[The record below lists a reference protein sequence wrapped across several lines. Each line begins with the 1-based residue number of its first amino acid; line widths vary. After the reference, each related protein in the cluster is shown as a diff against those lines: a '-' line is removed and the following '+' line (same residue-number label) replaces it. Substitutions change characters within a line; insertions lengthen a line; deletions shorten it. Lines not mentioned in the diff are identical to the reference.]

1 MRFSKLSLAIAT
13 TLVTANVLAQSTEL
27 DSINVIATRDPS
39 RFAYTP
45 EKQSKD
51 SLLSKQATSVAAALE
66 DIPNVDVRGGSRSI
80 AQKPNIRGLS
90 DNRVVQVIDGVRQNF
105 DLAHR
110 GSYFLPMS
118 LIQEIEVIKG
128 PSSSLWGSGALG
140 GVVAMRTPN
149 ALDLLKNNDKFGVK
163 IRQGYQTANN
173 LSERDV
179 SVFSANDKFDVLISG
194 FYNNADNLRTG
205 KGNKLNNTAYKQ
217 FGGLAKFGWQI
228 NDANRVELSHR
239 ETRFKQTAPSNNE
252 VENELTNE
260 QITDQINKFHRP
272 NNAFP
277 RPKAKSP
284 SEISEFYSGVKTR
297 LGSVSYLSDQQIP
310 DQSTVFNYYLTPDNP
325 YLNTHIALYNNK
337 TIEKEQRKVS
347 GVKDQTKLT
356 TRGINLRNSS
366 ELSHISFVYGVDYMR
381 DKIRTERGTNSS
393 DAQFRADPYNAN
405 SNTTGVYLIAHIPLF
420 GEKLLVSPSVRYD
433 HYDTSSKTV
442 KYKDN
447 HLSPATKLT
456 WIVTNWLDFTA
467 KYNEAFR
474 APSMQ
479 ERFVS
484 GAHFGADIAGL
495 KQVNRFVANPNLRPE
510 TAKNKEITANLHFD
524 SLFKQG
530 DKFKIE
536 ATYFRNDVKD
546 FINLKIFND
555 AKTNTNANASASAGA
570 GAGANPNGA
579 LLPTKSQYQNI
590 TNARLSGIEL
600 QAQYQ
605 TERLTLFTNYGST
618 KGKDKDSGEALS
630 NIAANKI
637 GVGVNYALV
646 KDKFTVG
653 ATVTHYAAQ
662 RRVPKDHGVTY
673 PSYILT
679 DLRATYAP
687 LKGEW
692 KNLRLDFALEN
703 LFDRKYQ
710 PAFSLME
717 GTGRNAKI
725 SAVYSF

>member
-1 MRFSKLSLAIAT
+1 MRFSKLSLAITT
-13 TLVTANVLAQSTEL
+13 TLVTANALAQSVEL

-66 DIPNVDVRGGSRSI
+66 DIPNVDIRGGSRSI

-128 PSSSLWGSGALG
+128 PSSSLWGNGALG

-179 SVFSANDKFDVLISG
+179 SVFAANDKFDVLISG

-239 ETRFKQTAPSNNE
+239 ETRFKQTAPGNNE

-260 QITDQINKFHRP
+260 QITDQIREFHKS
-272 NNAFP
+272 NNGSP
-277 RPKAKSP
+277 PKAKP
-284 SEISEFYSGVKTR
+284 SQEEFYSGVKTR
-297 LGSVSYLSDQQIP
+297 FGSVSYLSDQQIP

-484 GAHFGADIAGL
+484 GAHFGATILGPNGI
-495 KQVNRFVANPNLRPE
+495 NRFVANPNLRPE

-555 AKTNTNANASASAGA
+555 AKTNPNT
-570 GAGANPNGA
+570 NGA

-630 NIAANKI
+630 NIAASKI

-662 RRVPKDHGVTY
+662 RRVPKDHSVTY

>member
-13 TLVTANVLAQSTEL
+13 TLVTANALAQSVEL

-66 DIPNVDVRGGSRSI
+66 DIPNVDIRGGSRSI

-179 SVFSANDKFDVLISG
+179 SVFAANDKFDVLISG

-260 QITDQINKFHRP
+260 QITDQIREFHKP
-272 NNAFP
+272 NNGSP
-277 RPKAKSP
+277 PKAKP
-284 SEISEFYSGVKTR
+284 SQEEFYSGVKTR
-297 LGSVSYLSDQQIP
+297 FGSVSYLTDQQIP

-381 DKIRTERGTNSS
+381 DKIRTERGTNNT
-393 DAQFRADPYNAN
+393 DAKFRAEPYNAN

-420 GEKLLVSPSVRYD
+420 GEKLLISPSVRYD

-484 GAHFGADIAGL
+484 GSHFGVDTTGL
-495 KQVNRFVANPNLRPE
+495 NQINKFVANPNLRPE

-555 AKTNTNANASASAGA
+555 ANTSKNANTR
-570 GAGANPNGA
+570 
-579 LLPTKSQYQNI
+579 LLPTNSQYQNI

-630 NIAANKI
+630 NIAASKI

-662 RRVPKDHGVTY
+662 RRVPKDHSVTY
-673 PSYILT
+673 PSYLLT

>member
-13 TLVTANVLAQSTEL
+13 TLVTANALAQSVEL

-66 DIPNVDVRGGSRSI
+66 DIPNVDIRGGSRSI
-80 AQKPNIRGLS
+80 AQKPNIRGFS

-179 SVFSANDKFDVLISG
+179 SVFAANDKFDVLISG

-252 VENELTNE
+252 VENEFTNE
-260 QITDQINKFHRP
+260 QIIDQIKEFHGSNDGLLP
-272 NNAFP
+272 G
-277 RPKAKSP
+277 KQP
-284 SEISEFYSGVKTR
+284 SESARSKFYSGVKTR
-297 LGSVSYLSDQQIP
+297 FGSVSYLTDQQIP

-381 DKIRTERGTNSS
+381 DKIRTERGKNDK
-393 DAQFRADPYNAN
+393 DAKFRAEPYNAN

-420 GEKLLVSPSVRYD
+420 GEKLLLSPSVRYD

-484 GAHFGADIAGL
+484 GAHFGVGAGIL
-495 KQVNRFVANPNLRPE
+495 GRDEINKFVANPNLRPE

-555 AKTNTNANASASAGA
+555 ANANKNASASAGA
-570 GAGANPNGA
+570 GASTNRAF
-579 LLPTKSQYQNI
+579 LPTKSQYQNI

-630 NIAANKI
+630 NIAASKI

-653 ATVTHYAAQ
+653 ATITHYAAQ
-662 RRVPKDHGVTY
+662 RRVPKDHAVTY

>member
-1 MRFSKLSLAIAT
+1 MRFSKLSLAITT
-13 TLVTANVLAQSTEL
+13 TLVTANALAQSVEL

-173 LSERDV
+173 LSERDA
-179 SVFSANDKFDVLISG
+179 SVFAANDKFDVLISA

-260 QITDQINKFHRP
+260 QITDQINKFHGP

-381 DKIRTERGTNSS
+381 DKISTERGTNSS

-420 GEKLLVSPSVRYD
+420 GEKLLLSPSVRYD

-456 WIVTNWLDFTA
+456 WKVTNWLDFSA

-484 GAHFGADIAGL
+484 GSHFGANLAG
-495 KQVNRFVANPNLRPE
+495 KYAVNKFVANPNLRPE

-555 AKTNTNANASASAGA
+555 ANTSTSA
-570 GAGANPNGA
+570 NGA
-579 LLPTKSQYQNI
+579 FLPTKSQYQNI

-618 KGKDKDSGEALS
+618 KGRDKDSGEALS
-630 NIAANKI
+630 NIAASKI
-637 GVGVNYALV
+637 GVGADYALV

-653 ATVTHYAAQ
+653 ATITHYAAQ
-662 RRVPKDHGVTY
+662 HRVPKDHAVTY

-710 PAFSLME
+710 PAFSLIE

>member
-1 MRFSKLSLAIAT
+1 MRFSKLSLAITT
-13 TLVTANVLAQSTEL
+13 TLVTANALAQSVEL

-66 DIPNVDVRGGSRSI
+66 DIPNVDIRGGSRSI

-179 SVFSANDKFDVLISG
+179 SVFTANDKFDVLISA

-239 ETRFKQTAPSNNE
+239 ETRFKQTAPGNNE
-252 VENELTNE
+252 AKNELTNE
-260 QITDQINKFHRP
+260 QLTKQIEEFHGS
-272 NNAFP
+272 NNSFP
-277 RPKAKSP
+277 PRKKP
-284 SEISEFYSGVKTR
+284 STSETLKFYSGVKTR
-297 LGSVSYLSDQQIP
+297 FGSVSYLSDQQIP

-381 DKIRTERGTNSS
+381 DKISTERGTNSS
-393 DAQFRADPYNAN
+393 DAKFRAEPYNAN
-405 SNTTGVYLIAHIPLF
+405 SNTTGVYLIAHMPLF
-420 GEKLLVSPSVRYD
+420 GEKLLLSPSVRYD

-442 KYKDN
+442 KYKDK

-456 WIVTNWLDFTA
+456 WKVTNWLDFSA

-484 GAHFGADIAGL
+484 GAHFGGSIRGL
-495 KQVNRFVANPNLRPE
+495 DTIDRFVANPNLRPE

-530 DKFKIE
+530 DKFKVE

-546 FINLKIFND
+546 LINLKEFN
-555 AKTNTNANASASAGA
+555 
-570 GAGANPNGA
+570 NPNGNRMSQS
-579 LLPTKSQYQNI
+579 LPTNSQYKNITYSQYQNI
-590 TNARLSGIEL
+590 ANARLSGIEL

-618 KGKDKDSGEALS
+618 KGRDKDSGEALS
-630 NIAANKI
+630 NIAASKI
-637 GVGVNYALV
+637 GVGADYALV

-653 ATVTHYAAQ
+653 ATITHYAAQ
-662 RRVPKDHGVTY
+662 HRVPKDHAVTY

>member
-1 MRFSKLSLAIAT
+1 MRFSKLSLAITT
-13 TLVTANVLAQSTEL
+13 TLVTANALAQSVEL

-90 DNRVVQVIDGVRQNF
+90 DNRVVQVVDGVRQNF

-179 SVFSANDKFDVLISG
+179 SVFAANDKFDVLISG

-260 QITDQINKFHRP
+260 KIIEQIEEFHRP
-272 NNAFP
+272 NNGFPSKP
-277 RPKAKSP
+277 RP
-284 SEISEFYSGVKTR
+284 SESETSKFYSGVKTR
-297 LGSVSYLSDQQIP
+297 FGSVSYLTDQQIP

-381 DKIRTERGTNSS
+381 DKIRTERGTNGS
-393 DAQFRADPYNAN
+393 DAKFRAEPYNAN

-420 GEKLLVSPSVRYD
+420 GEKLLLSPSVRYD

-484 GAHFGADIAGL
+484 GAHFGAETRGL
-495 KQVNRFVANPNLRPE
+495 NQVNRFVANPNLRPE

-555 AKTNTNANASASAGA
+555 ANTNKSASTRT
-570 GAGANPNGA
+570 GA

-630 NIAANKI
+630 NIAASKI

-662 RRVPKDHGVTY
+662 RRVPKDHAVTY

>member
-1 MRFSKLSLAIAT
+1 MRFSKLSLAITT
-13 TLVTANVLAQSTEL
+13 TLVTANALAQSVEL

-66 DIPNVDVRGGSRSI
+66 DIPNVDIRGGSRSI

-173 LSERDV
+173 LSEKDV
-179 SVFSANDKFDVLISG
+179 SVFAANDKFDVLISG

-205 KGNKLNNTAYKQ
+205 RGNKLNNTAYKQ

-260 QITDQINKFHRP
+260 QIKDQITEYHKP
-272 NNAFP
+272 SDGSP
-277 RPKAKSP
+277 PKTKP
-284 SEISEFYSGVKTR
+284 SLGEFYSGVKTR
-297 LGSVSYLSDQQIP
+297 LGSVSYLTDQQIP

-381 DKIRTERGTNSS
+381 DKIRTERGTNGS
-393 DAQFRADPYNAN
+393 DAKFRADPYNAN

-420 GEKLLVSPSVRYD
+420 GEKLLLSPSVRYD

-484 GAHFGADIAGL
+484 GAHFGASIIGGREEIN
-495 KQVNRFVANPNLRPE
+495 KFIANPNLRPE

-555 AKTNTNANASASAGA
+555 ANTNKSASASTRT
-570 GAGANPNGA
+570 NGA

-630 NIAANKI
+630 NIAASKI

-692 KNLRLDFALEN
+692 KNLRLDFALETCLIEN
-703 LFDRKYQ
+703 INPRL
-710 PAFSLME
+710 
-717 GTGRNAKI
+717 
-725 SAVYSF
+725 V

>member
-1 MRFSKLSLAIAT
+1 MRFSKLSLAITT
-13 TLVTANVLAQSTEL
+13 TLVTANALAQSVEL

-66 DIPNVDVRGGSRSI
+66 DIPNVDIRGGSRSI

-173 LSERDV
+173 LSERDA
-179 SVFSANDKFDVLISG
+179 SVFAANDKFDVLISA

-205 KGNKLNNTAYKQ
+205 RGNKLNNTAYKQ

-239 ETRFKQTAPSNNE
+239 ETRFKQTAPGNNE
-252 VENELTNE
+252 AKNELTNE
-260 QITDQINKFHRP
+260 QLTKQIEEFHGS
-272 NNAFP
+272 NNSFP
-277 RPKAKSP
+277 PRKKP
-284 SEISEFYSGVKTR
+284 STSETLKFYSGVKTR
-297 LGSVSYLSDQQIP
+297 FGSVSYLSDQQIP

-381 DKIRTERGTNSS
+381 DKISTERGTNSS
-393 DAQFRADPYNAN
+393 DAKFRAEPYNAN
-405 SNTTGVYLIAHIPLF
+405 SNTTGVYLIAHMPLF
-420 GEKLLVSPSVRYD
+420 GEKLLLSPSVRYD

-442 KYKDN
+442 KYKDK

-456 WIVTNWLDFTA
+456 WKVTNWLDFSA

-484 GAHFGADIAGL
+484 GAHFGGSIRGL
-495 KQVNRFVANPNLRPE
+495 DTIDRFVANPNLRPE

-530 DKFKIE
+530 DKFKVE

-546 FINLKIFND
+546 LINLKEFN
-555 AKTNTNANASASAGA
+555 
-570 GAGANPNGA
+570 NPNGNRMSQS
-579 LLPTKSQYQNI
+579 LPTNSQYQNI
-590 TNARLSGIEL
+590 ANARLSGIEL

-618 KGKDKDSGEALS
+618 KGRDKDSGEALS
-630 NIAANKI
+630 NIAASKI
-637 GVGVNYALV
+637 GVGADYALV

-653 ATVTHYAAQ
+653 ATITHYAAQ
-662 RRVPKDHGVTY
+662 HRVPKDHAVTY

>member
-1 MRFSKLSLAIAT
+1 MRFSKLSLAITT
-13 TLVTANVLAQSTEL
+13 TLVTANALAQSVEL

-66 DIPNVDVRGGSRSI
+66 DIPNVDIRGGSRSI

-179 SVFSANDKFDVLISG
+179 SVFAANDKFDVLISG

-228 NDANRVELSHR
+228 NDANRMELSHR

-260 QITDQINKFHRP
+260 QITDQIKKFHGSEDS
-272 NNAFP
+272 FP
-277 RPKAKSP
+277 LPRTKSS

-297 LGSVSYLSDQQIP
+297 LGSVSYLTDQQIP

-381 DKIRTERGTNSS
+381 DKIRTERGTNDK
-393 DAQFRADPYNAN
+393 DAKFRAEPYNAN

-484 GAHFGADIAGL
+484 GAHFGARLIGGRDEI
-495 KQVNRFVANPNLRPE
+495 NRFVANPNLRPE

-555 AKTNTNANASASAGA
+555 AKTNASA
-570 GAGANPNGA
+570 NPNTNTNGA
-579 LLPTKSQYQNI
+579 LLPKNSQYQNI

-618 KGKDKDSGEALS
+618 KGRDKDSGEALS
-630 NIAANKI
+630 NIAASKI
-637 GVGVNYALV
+637 GVGADYALV

-653 ATVTHYAAQ
+653 ATITHYAAQ
-662 RRVPKDHGVTY
+662 HRVPKDHAVTY

>member
-1 MRFSKLSLAIAT
+1 
-13 TLVTANVLAQSTEL
+13 
-27 DSINVIATRDPS
+27 
-39 RFAYTP
+39 
-45 EKQSKD
+45 
-51 SLLSKQATSVAAALE
+51 
-66 DIPNVDVRGGSRSI
+66 
-80 AQKPNIRGLS
+80 
-90 DNRVVQVIDGVRQNF
+90 
-105 DLAHR
+105 
-110 GSYFLPMS
+110 
-118 LIQEIEVIKG
+118 
-128 PSSSLWGSGALG
+128 
-140 GVVAMRTPN
+140 MRTPN

-173 LSERDV
+173 LSEKDV
-179 SVFSANDKFDVLISG
+179 SVFAANDKFDVLISG

-252 VENELTNE
+252 VENEFTNE
-260 QITDQINKFHRP
+260 QIIDQIKEFHGSNDGLLP
-272 NNAFP
+272 G
-277 RPKAKSP
+277 KQP
-284 SEISEFYSGVKTR
+284 SESERSKFYSGVKTR
-297 LGSVSYLSDQQIP
+297 FGSVSYLSDQQIP

-381 DKIRTERGTNSS
+381 DKIRTERGTNGS
-393 DAQFRADPYNAN
+393 DAKFRADPYNAN

-420 GEKLLVSPSVRYD
+420 GEKLLLSPSVRYD

-479 ERFVS
+479 ERFAS
-484 GAHFGADIAGL
+484 GAHFGTTILGSDRIN
-495 KQVNRFVANPNLRPE
+495 KFVANPNLRPE

-555 AKTNTNANASASAGA
+555 ANTNK
-570 GAGANPNGA
+570 GAGANGA
-579 LLPTKSQYQNI
+579 FLPTKSQYQNI

-630 NIAANKI
+630 NIAASKI

-662 RRVPKDHGVTY
+662 RRVPKDHSVTY

-703 LFDRKYQ
+703 LFDKKYQ

>member
-1 MRFSKLSLAIAT
+1 MRFSKLSLAITT
-13 TLVTANVLAQSTEL
+13 TLVTANALAQSVEL

-51 SLLSKQATSVAAALE
+51 SLLSKQATSVADALE

-179 SVFSANDKFDVLISG
+179 SVFAANDKFDVLISG

-239 ETRFKQTAPSNNE
+239 ETRFKQTAPGNNE

-260 QITDQINKFHRP
+260 KIIDQINEFHGS
-272 NNAFP
+272 NNGLP
-277 RPKAKSP
+277 QRAKP
-284 SEISEFYSGVKTR
+284 SSETSAFYSKVKTR
-297 LGSVSYLSDQQIP
+297 FGSVSYLTDQQIP

-381 DKIRTERGTNSS
+381 DKIRTERGTNDK
-393 DAQFRADPYNAN
+393 DAKFRADPYNAN

-456 WIVTNWLDFTA
+456 WKVTNWLDFSA

-484 GAHFGADIAGL
+484 GSHFGADIRGANQIN
-495 KQVNRFVANPNLRPE
+495 KFVANPNLRPE

-524 SLFKQG
+524 SLFKQD

-546 FINLKIFND
+546 LINLKTFN
-555 AKTNTNANASASAGA
+555 
-570 GAGANPNGA
+570 NPNENSPSQ
-579 LLPTKSQYQNI
+579 LLPTRSQYQNI
-590 TNARLSGIEL
+590 ANARLSGIEL

-630 NIAANKI
+630 NIAASKI
-637 GVGVNYALV
+637 GVGADYALV

-653 ATVTHYAAQ
+653 ATITHYAAQ
-662 RRVPKDHGVTY
+662 HRVPKDHAVTY

>member
-1 MRFSKLSLAIAT
+1 MRFSKLSLAITT
-13 TLVTANVLAQSTEL
+13 TLVTANALAQSVEL

-39 RFAYTP
+39 RFAYTL

-66 DIPNVDVRGGSRSI
+66 DIPNVDIRGGSRSI

-179 SVFSANDKFDVLISG
+179 SVFAANDKFDVLLSG

-205 KGNKLNNTAYKQ
+205 RGNKLNNTAYKQ

-239 ETRFKQTAPSNNE
+239 ETRFKQTAPGNNE

-260 QITDQINKFHRP
+260 KIIDQINEFHKS
-272 NNAFP
+272 NNSSP
-277 RPKAKSP
+277 PKAKP
-284 SEISEFYSGVKTR
+284 SEEEFYSGVKTR
-297 LGSVSYLSDQQIP
+297 FGSVSYLSDQQIP

-381 DKIRTERGTNSS
+381 DKIRTERGTNNT
-393 DAQFRADPYNAN
+393 DAKFRAEPYNAN

-484 GAHFGADIAGL
+484 GAHFGANTLGL
-495 KQVNRFVANPNLRPE
+495 DQVNRFVANPNLRPE

-546 FINLKIFND
+546 FINLKIFNNPNPNPNPN
-555 AKTNTNANASASAGA
+555 TNTNTNRAF
-570 GAGANPNGA
+570 
-579 LLPTKSQYQNI
+579 LPTKSQYQNI

-618 KGKDKDSGEALS
+618 KGRDKDSGEALS
-630 NIAANKI
+630 NIAASKI
-637 GVGVNYALV
+637 GVGADYALV

-653 ATVTHYAAQ
+653 ATITHYAAQ
-662 RRVPKDHGVTY
+662 HRVPKDHAVTY

>member
-13 TLVTANVLAQSTEL
+13 TLVTANALAQSVEL

-51 SLLSKQATSVAAALE
+51 SLLSKQATSVADALE

-173 LSERDV
+173 LSEKDV
-179 SVFSANDKFDVLISG
+179 SVFAANDKFDVLISG

-205 KGNKLNNTAYKQ
+205 RGNKLNNTAYKQ

-260 QITDQINKFHRP
+260 QITDQIKEFHGS
-272 NNAFP
+272 NNGSP
-277 RPKAKSP
+277 PKAKP
-284 SEISEFYSGVKTR
+284 SLKEFYSGVKTR
-297 LGSVSYLSDQQIP
+297 LGSVSYLTDQQIP

-381 DKIRTERGTNSS
+381 DKISTERGTNNK
-393 DAQFRADPYNAN
+393 DAQFRAAPYNAN

-420 GEKLLVSPSVRYD
+420 GEKLLLSPSVRYD

-456 WIVTNWLDFTA
+456 WKVTNWLDFSA

-484 GAHFGADIAGL
+484 GAHFGTSILPNGI
-495 KQVNRFVANPNLRPE
+495 NRFVANPNLRPE

-555 AKTNTNANASASAGA
+555 ANTNKNASASASAGA
-570 GAGANPNGA
+570 GAGANGA
-579 LLPTKSQYQNI
+579 FLPTKSQYQNI

-630 NIAANKI
+630 NIAASKI

-662 RRVPKDHGVTY
+662 RRVPKDHSVTY

>member
-1 MRFSKLSLAIAT
+1 MRFSKLSLAITT
-13 TLVTANVLAQSTEL
+13 TLVTANALAQSVEL

-45 EKQSKD
+45 QKQSKD

-66 DIPNVDVRGGSRSI
+66 DIPNVDIRGGSRSI

-173 LSERDV
+173 LSEKDV
-179 SVFSANDKFDVLISG
+179 SVFAANDKFDVLISG

-239 ETRFKQTAPSNNE
+239 ETRFKQTAPGNNE

-260 QITDQINKFHRP
+260 KIIDQIKDFHGS
-272 NNAFP
+272 NDSFP
-277 RPKAKSP
+277 RKNP
-284 SEISEFYSGVKTR
+284 SASETLKFYSGVKTR
-297 LGSVSYLSDQQIP
+297 FGSVSYLSDQQIP

-381 DKIRTERGTNSS
+381 DKISTERGTNNS
-393 DAQFRADPYNAN
+393 DAQFRAEPYNAN

-420 GEKLLVSPSVRYD
+420 GEKLLLSPSVRYD

-456 WIVTNWLDFTA
+456 WKVTNWLDFSA

-484 GAHFGADIAGL
+484 GSHFGANVANRYL
-495 KQVNRFVANPNLRPE
+495 VNKFVANPNLRPE

-555 AKTNTNANASASAGA
+555 ANAKT
-570 GAGANPNGA
+570 NGA

-630 NIAANKI
+630 NIAASKI

>member
-39 RFAYTP
+39 KFAYTP

-66 DIPNVDVRGGSRSI
+66 DIPNVDIRGGSRSI

-173 LSERDV
+173 LSERDA
-179 SVFSANDKFDVLISG
+179 SVFAANDKFDVLISA

-260 QITDQINKFHRP
+260 QIKDQINEFHGSSNSFPPKRP
-272 NNAFP
+272 SAP
-277 RPKAKSP
+277 
-284 SEISEFYSGVKTR
+284 EISKFYSGVKTR
-297 LGSVSYLSDQQIP
+297 LGSVSYLTDQQIP

-381 DKIRTERGTNSS
+381 DKIRTQRGTNDK
-393 DAQFRADPYNAN
+393 DAKFRAEPYNAN

-420 GEKLLVSPSVRYD
+420 GEKLLLSPSVRYD

-479 ERFVS
+479 ERFAS
-484 GAHFGADIAGL
+484 GAHFGASIIGGREEIN
-495 KQVNRFVANPNLRPE
+495 KFIANPNLRPE

-555 AKTNTNANASASAGA
+555 ANTSKNANTR
-570 GAGANPNGA
+570 
-579 LLPTKSQYQNI
+579 LLPTNSQYQNI

-630 NIAANKI
+630 NIAASKI

-662 RRVPKDHGVTY
+662 RRVPKDHSVTY

>member
-39 RFAYTP
+39 KFAYTP

-66 DIPNVDVRGGSRSI
+66 DIPNVDIRGGSRSI

-173 LSERDV
+173 LSERDA
-179 SVFSANDKFDVLISG
+179 SVFAANDKFDVLISA

-239 ETRFKQTAPSNNE
+239 ETRFKQTAPGNNE
-252 VENELTNE
+252 VENEFTNE
-260 QITDQINKFHRP
+260 QIKKQIEEFHGS
-272 NNAFP
+272 NNSFP
-277 RPKAKSP
+277 PRANP
-284 SEISEFYSGVKTR
+284 SEAETSAFYSKVKTR
-297 LGSVSYLSDQQIP
+297 FGSVSYLSDQQIP

-381 DKIRTERGTNSS
+381 DKIRTERGTNDK
-393 DAQFRADPYNAN
+393 DAKFRAEPYNAN

-456 WIVTNWLDFTA
+456 WKVTNWLDFSA

-484 GAHFGADIAGL
+484 GSHFGANVANL
-495 KQVNRFVANPNLRPE
+495 YLVNKFVANPNLRPE

-555 AKTNTNANASASAGA
+555 ANTSTSA
-570 GAGANPNGA
+570 NGA
-579 LLPTKSQYQNI
+579 FLPTKSQYQNI

-618 KGKDKDSGEALS
+618 KGRDKDSGEALS
-630 NIAANKI
+630 NIAASKI
-637 GVGVNYALV
+637 GVGADYALV

-653 ATVTHYAAQ
+653 ATITHYAAQ
-662 RRVPKDHGVTY
+662 HRVPKDHAVTY

>member
-1 MRFSKLSLAIAT
+1 MRFSKLSLAITT
-13 TLVTANVLAQSTEL
+13 TLVTANALAQSVEL

-51 SLLSKQATSVAAALE
+51 SLLSKQATSVADALE

-173 LSERDV
+173 LSERDA
-179 SVFSANDKFDVLISG
+179 SVFAANDKFDVLISA
-194 FYNNADNLRTG
+194 FYNNADNLRIG

-260 QITDQINKFHRP
+260 QITDQIKKFHGSKDDLP
-272 NNAFP
+272 P
-277 RPKAKSP
+277 TTQPSP
-284 SEISEFYSGVKTR
+284 SETLKFYSGVKTR
-297 LGSVSYLSDQQIP
+297 LGSVSYLTDQQIP

-381 DKIRTERGTNSS
+381 DKIRTERGMNDK
-393 DAQFRADPYNAN
+393 DAKFRAEPYNAN

-484 GAHFGADIAGL
+484 GAHFGASIIGGREEIN
-495 KQVNRFVANPNLRPE
+495 KFIANPNLRPE

-555 AKTNTNANASASAGA
+555 AKTNTN
-570 GAGANPNGA
+570 GA
-579 LLPTKSQYQNI
+579 LLPKNSQYQNI

-630 NIAANKI
+630 NIAASKI

>member
-1 MRFSKLSLAIAT
+1 MRFSKLSLAITT
-13 TLVTANVLAQSTEL
+13 TLVTANALAQSVEL

-51 SLLSKQATSVAAALE
+51 SLLSKQATSVADALE
-66 DIPNVDVRGGSRSI
+66 DIPNVDIRGGSRSI

-205 KGNKLNNTAYKQ
+205 RGNKLNNTAYKQ

-252 VENELTNE
+252 VENEFTNE
-260 QITDQINKFHRP
+260 QIIDQIKEFHGS
-272 NNAFP
+272 NNGFP
-277 RPKAKSP
+277 PKPQPSP
-284 SEISEFYSGVKTR
+284 SERSEFYSKVKTR
-297 LGSVSYLSDQQIP
+297 FGSVSYLTDQQIP

-381 DKIRTERGTNSS
+381 DKIRTERGKNDK
-393 DAQFRADPYNAN
+393 DAKFRAEPYNAN

-420 GEKLLVSPSVRYD
+420 GEKLLLSPSVRYD

-484 GAHFGADIAGL
+484 GAHFGVGAGIL
-495 KQVNRFVANPNLRPE
+495 GRDEINKFVANPNLRPE

-524 SLFKQG
+524 SLFKQD

-555 AKTNTNANASASAGA
+555 ANTNKNASASAGA
-570 GAGANPNGA
+570 STNRAF
-579 LLPTKSQYQNI
+579 LPTKSQYQNI

-630 NIAANKI
+630 NIAASKI

>member
-1 MRFSKLSLAIAT
+1 MRFSKLSLAITT
-13 TLVTANVLAQSTEL
+13 TLVTANALAQSVEL

-51 SLLSKQATSVAAALE
+51 SLLSKQATSVADALE

-173 LSERDV
+173 LSEKDV
-179 SVFSANDKFDVLISG
+179 SVFAANDKFDVLISG

-260 QITDQINKFHRP
+260 QITDQIREFHGS
-272 NNAFP
+272 NDTFP
-277 RPKAKSP
+277 PRTQP
-284 SEISEFYSGVKTR
+284 SQPEISKFYSGVKTR
-297 LGSVSYLSDQQIP
+297 LGSVSYLTDQQIP

-347 GVKDQTKLT
+347 GVQDQTKLT

-381 DKIRTERGTNSS
+381 DKIRTERGTNDK
-393 DAQFRADPYNAN
+393 DAKFRAAPYNAN

-420 GEKLLVSPSVRYD
+420 GEKLLLSPSVRYD

-484 GAHFGADIAGL
+484 GAHFGADIAG
-495 KQVNRFVANPNLRPE
+495 QYNINRFVANPNLRPE

-555 AKTNTNANASASAGA
+555 ANANKNASTSR
-570 GAGANPNGA
+570 A

-630 NIAANKI
+630 NIAASKI

-662 RRVPKDHGVTY
+662 HRVPKDHAVTY

>member
-1 MRFSKLSLAIAT
+1 
-13 TLVTANVLAQSTEL
+13 EL

-66 DIPNVDVRGGSRSI
+66 DIPNVDIRGGSRSI

-179 SVFSANDKFDVLISG
+179 SVFAANDKFDVLISG

-205 KGNKLNNTAYKQ
+205 RGNKLNNTAYKQ

-260 QITDQINKFHRP
+260 QIKDQINEFHGSSNSFPPKRP
-272 NNAFP
+272 SAP
-277 RPKAKSP
+277 
-284 SEISEFYSGVKTR
+284 EISKFYSGVKTR

-484 GAHFGADIAGL
+484 GAHFGADTAGL
-495 KQVNRFVANPNLRPE
+495 KQVNTFIANPNLRPE

-555 AKTNTNANASASAGA
+555 ANANKNASTSA
-570 GAGANPNGA
+570 NGA
-579 LLPTKSQYQNI
+579 FLPTKSQYQNI

-630 NIAANKI
+630 NIAASKI

-662 RRVPKDHGVTY
+662 RRVPKDHSVTY

>member
-1 MRFSKLSLAIAT
+1 MRFSKLSLAITT
-13 TLVTANVLAQSTEL
+13 TLVTANALAQSVEL

-66 DIPNVDVRGGSRSI
+66 DIPNVDIRGGSRSI

-179 SVFSANDKFDVLISG
+179 SVFAANDKFDVLISG
-194 FYNNADNLRTG
+194 FYNSADNLRTG
-205 KGNKLNNTAYKQ
+205 RGNKLNNTAYKQ

-260 QITDQINKFHRP
+260 QIKDQINEFHGSSNSFPPKRP
-272 NNAFP
+272 SAP
-277 RPKAKSP
+277 
-284 SEISEFYSGVKTR
+284 EISKFYSGVKTR

-381 DKIRTERGTNSS
+381 DKISTERGTNSS

-484 GAHFGADIAGL
+484 GAHFGADTAGL
-495 KQVNRFVANPNLRPE
+495 KQVNTFIANPNLRPE

-555 AKTNTNANASASAGA
+555 ANANKNASTSA
-570 GAGANPNGA
+570 NGA
-579 LLPTKSQYQNI
+579 FLPTKSQYQNI

-618 KGKDKDSGEALS
+618 KGKDKDKDSGEALS
-630 NIAANKI
+630 NIAASKI

-662 RRVPKDHGVTY
+662 RRVPKDHSVTY

>member
-1 MRFSKLSLAIAT
+1 MRFSKLSLAITT
-13 TLVTANVLAQSTEL
+13 TLVTANALAQSVEL

-66 DIPNVDVRGGSRSI
+66 DIPNVDIRGGSRSI

-173 LSERDV
+173 LSERDA
-179 SVFSANDKFDVLISG
+179 SVFAANDKFDVLISA

-217 FGGLAKFGWQI
+217 FGGLSKIGWQI

-239 ETRFKQTAPSNNE
+239 ETRFKQTAPGNNE

-260 QITDQINKFHRP
+260 QIKKQIEEFHGS
-272 NNAFP
+272 NNSFP
-277 RPKAKSP
+277 PRANP
-284 SEISEFYSGVKTR
+284 SEAETSAFYSKVKTR
-297 LGSVSYLSDQQIP
+297 FGSVSYLSDQQIP

-381 DKIRTERGTNSS
+381 DKISTERGTNSS
-393 DAQFRADPYNAN
+393 DAKFRAEPYNAN
-405 SNTTGVYLIAHIPLF
+405 SNTTGVYLIAHMPLF
-420 GEKLLVSPSVRYD
+420 GEKLLLSPSVRYD

-442 KYKDN
+442 KYKDK

-456 WIVTNWLDFTA
+456 WKVTNWLDFSA

-484 GAHFGADIAGL
+484 GTHFGTDVGKYL
-495 KQVNRFVANPNLRPE
+495 VNKFVANPNLRPE

-546 FINLKIFND
+546 LINLKIFN
-555 AKTNTNANASASAGA
+555 
-570 GAGANPNGA
+570 NPNAPNAKGA
-579 LLPTKSQYQNI
+579 LLPTNSQYQNI
-590 TNARLSGIEL
+590 ANARLSGIEL

-618 KGKDKDSGEALS
+618 KGRDKDSGEALS
-630 NIAANKI
+630 NIAASKI
-637 GVGVNYALV
+637 GVGADYALV

-653 ATVTHYAAQ
+653 ATITHYAAQ
-662 RRVPKDHGVTY
+662 HRVPKDHAVTY

>member
-1 MRFSKLSLAIAT
+1 MRFSKLSLAITT
-13 TLVTANVLAQSTEL
+13 TLVTANALAQSVEL

-51 SLLSKQATSVAAALE
+51 SLLSKQATSVADALE

-173 LSERDV
+173 LSEKDV
-179 SVFSANDKFDVLISG
+179 SVFAANDKFDVLISG

-260 QITDQINKFHRP
+260 KIIDQIKDFHGS
-272 NNAFP
+272 NDSFP
-277 RPKAKSP
+277 RKNP
-284 SEISEFYSGVKTR
+284 SASETLKFYSGVKTR
-297 LGSVSYLSDQQIP
+297 FGSVSYLSDQQIP

-381 DKIRTERGTNSS
+381 DKISTERGTNSN
-393 DAQFRADPYNAN
+393 DAKFRADPYNAN

-456 WIVTNWLDFTA
+456 WKVTNWLDFSA

-484 GAHFGADIAGL
+484 GSHFGADLAGRTET
-495 KQVNRFVANPNLRPE
+495 NRFVANPNLRPE

-555 AKTNTNANASASAGA
+555 ANAKTNT
-570 GAGANPNGA
+570 NGA

-618 KGKDKDSGEALS
+618 KGRDKDSGEALS
-630 NIAANKI
+630 NIAASKI

>member
-39 RFAYTP
+39 KFAYTP

-66 DIPNVDVRGGSRSI
+66 DIPNVDIRGGSRSI

-173 LSERDV
+173 LSEKDV
-179 SVFSANDKFDVLISG
+179 SVFAANDKFDVLISG

-260 QITDQINKFHRP
+260 QIKKQIEEFHGP
-272 NNAFP
+272 SNSFP
-277 RPKAKSP
+277 RINRTP
-284 SEISEFYSGVKTR
+284 SEISEFYSKVKTR
-297 LGSVSYLSDQQIP
+297 FGSVSYLSDQQIP

-381 DKIRTERGTNSS
+381 DKISTERGTNSN
-393 DAQFRADPYNAN
+393 DAKFRADPYNAN

-456 WIVTNWLDFTA
+456 WKVTNWLDFSA

-484 GAHFGADIAGL
+484 GSHFGANTLGL
-495 KQVNRFVANPNLRPE
+495 DQVNRFVANPNLRPE

-546 FINLKIFND
+546 FINLKIFNNPNPNPNPNPN
-555 AKTNTNANASASAGA
+555 TNTNTNRAF
-570 GAGANPNGA
+570 
-579 LLPTKSQYQNI
+579 LPTKSQYQNI

-618 KGKDKDSGEALS
+618 KGRDKDSGEALS
-630 NIAANKI
+630 NIAASKI
-637 GVGVNYALV
+637 GVGADYVLV

-653 ATVTHYAAQ
+653 ATITHYAAQ

-710 PAFSLME
+710 PAFSLIE

>member
-1 MRFSKLSLAIAT
+1 MRFSKLSLAITT
-13 TLVTANVLAQSTEL
+13 TLVTANALAQSVEL

-66 DIPNVDVRGGSRSI
+66 DIPNVDIRGGSRSI

-173 LSERDV
+173 LSERDA
-179 SVFSANDKFDVLISG
+179 SVFAANDKFDVLISA
-194 FYNNADNLRTG
+194 FYNNADNLRIG

-239 ETRFKQTAPSNNE
+239 ETRFKQTAPGNNE
-252 VENELTNE
+252 AENERPIE
-260 QITDQINKFHRP
+260 QIIEEFKEFHLQNP
-272 NNAFP
+272 GA
-277 RPKAKSP
+277 SP
-284 SEISEFYSGVKTR
+284 QQMADFYSKGSAR
-297 LGSVSYLSDQQIP
+297 LGSASYLSDQQIP
-310 DQSTVFNYYLTPDNP
+310 DQSTVFNYYLMPDNP

-381 DKIRTERGTNSS
+381 DKISTERGTNDS
-393 DAQFRADPYNAN
+393 DAKFRPEPYNAN
-405 SNTTGVYLIAHIPLF
+405 SNTTGVYLIAHMPLF
-420 GEKLLVSPSVRYD
+420 GEKLLLSPSVRYD

-442 KYKDN
+442 KYKDK

-456 WIVTNWLDFTA
+456 WKVTNWLDFSA

-479 ERFVS
+479 ERFAS
-484 GAHFGADIAGL
+484 GFHFGADIGL
-495 KQVNRFVANPNLRPE
+495 HIENKFVANPNLRPE

-546 FINLKIFND
+546 LINLKRFN
-555 AKTNTNANASASAGA
+555 
-570 GAGANPNGA
+570 NPNGNRMSQS
-579 LLPTKSQYQNI
+579 LPTNSQFQNITYSQYQNI
-590 TNARLSGIEL
+590 ANARLSGIEL

-618 KGKDKDSGEALS
+618 KGRDKDSGKALS
-630 NIAANKI
+630 NIAASKI

>member
-13 TLVTANVLAQSTEL
+13 TLVTANVLAQSVEL

-66 DIPNVDVRGGSRSI
+66 DIPNVDIRGGSRSI

-173 LSERDV
+173 LSERDA
-179 SVFSANDKFDVLISG
+179 SVFAANDKFDVLISG

-205 KGNKLNNTAYKQ
+205 RGNKLNNTAYKQ

-260 QITDQINKFHRP
+260 KIIDQINEFHRS
-272 NNAFP
+272 NNGSS
-277 RPKAKSP
+277 PKKP
-284 SEISEFYSGVKTR
+284 STKEFYSGVKTR
-297 LGSVSYLSDQQIP
+297 FGSVSYLSDQQIP

-381 DKIRTERGTNSS
+381 DKIRTERGTNDK
-393 DAQFRADPYNAN
+393 DAKFRAEPYNAN

-484 GAHFGADIAGL
+484 GAHFGARLIGGRDEI
-495 KQVNRFVANPNLRPE
+495 NRFVANPNLRPE

-555 AKTNTNANASASAGA
+555 ANANPNAKTNTNT
-570 GAGANPNGA
+570 NGA

-630 NIAANKI
+630 NIAASKI

>member
-13 TLVTANVLAQSTEL
+13 TLVTANALAQSVEL

-51 SLLSKQATSVAAALE
+51 SLLSKQATSVADALE

-179 SVFSANDKFDVLISG
+179 SVFAANDKFDVLISG

-260 QITDQINKFHRP
+260 KIIDQIKEFHGSNRG
-272 NNAFP
+272 FP
-277 RPKAKSP
+277 PKPQP
-284 SEISEFYSGVKTR
+284 SESETSKFYSGVKTR
-297 LGSVSYLSDQQIP
+297 FGSVSYLTDQQIP

-381 DKIRTERGTNSS
+381 DKIRTERGTNNN
-393 DAQFRADPYNAN
+393 DAKFRAEPYNAN

-420 GEKLLVSPSVRYD
+420 REKLLLSPSVRYD

-479 ERFVS
+479 ERFAS
-484 GAHFGADIAGL
+484 GAHFGANILGSDRI
-495 KQVNRFVANPNLRPE
+495 NRFVANPNLRPE

-555 AKTNTNANASASAGA
+555 ASANTSKNANTNGA
-570 GAGANPNGA
+570 F
-579 LLPTKSQYQNI
+579 LPTKSQYQNI

-630 NIAANKI
+630 NIAASKI

-662 RRVPKDHGVTY
+662 RRVPKDHAVTY

>member
-1 MRFSKLSLAIAT
+1 MRFSKLSLAITT
-13 TLVTANVLAQSTEL
+13 TLVTANALAQSVEL

-179 SVFSANDKFDVLISG
+179 SVFAANDKFDVLISG

-228 NDANRVELSHR
+228 NDANRMELSHR

-260 QITDQINKFHRP
+260 QITDQIKEFHGS
-272 NNAFP
+272 NNGSP
-277 RPKAKSP
+277 PKAKP
-284 SEISEFYSGVKTR
+284 SLKEFYSGVKTR
-297 LGSVSYLSDQQIP
+297 LGSVSYLTDQQIP

-381 DKIRTERGTNSS
+381 DKIRTERGTNGS
-393 DAQFRADPYNAN
+393 DAKFRAEPYNAN

-420 GEKLLVSPSVRYD
+420 GEKLLLSPSVRYD

-484 GAHFGADIAGL
+484 GAHFGTSILPNGI
-495 KQVNRFVANPNLRPE
+495 NRFVANPNLRPE

-530 DKFKIE
+530 GKFKIE

-555 AKTNTNANASASAGA
+555 ANTNKNASAGA
-570 GAGANPNGA
+570 GAGANGA
-579 LLPTKSQYQNI
+579 FLPTKSQYQNI

-630 NIAANKI
+630 NIAASKI

-662 RRVPKDHGVTY
+662 RRVPKDHSVTY

>member
-1 MRFSKLSLAIAT
+1 MRFSKLSLAITT
-13 TLVTANVLAQSTEL
+13 TLVTANALAQSVEL

-66 DIPNVDVRGGSRSI
+66 DIPNVDIRGGSRSI

-173 LSERDV
+173 LSEKDV
-179 SVFSANDKFDVLISG
+179 SVFAANDKFDVLISG

-252 VENELTNE
+252 VENEFTNE
-260 QITDQINKFHRP
+260 QITDQIKEYHNP
-272 NNAFP
+272 SDGSP
-277 RPKAKSP
+277 PKTKP
-284 SEISEFYSGVKTR
+284 SIGEFYSGVKTR
-297 LGSVSYLSDQQIP
+297 LGSVSYLTDQQIP

-381 DKIRTERGTNSS
+381 DKIRTERGMNDK
-393 DAQFRADPYNAN
+393 DAKFRAEPYNAN

-484 GAHFGADIAGL
+484 GTHFGATIPGRDQI
-495 KQVNRFVANPNLRPE
+495 NRFVANPNLRPE

-555 AKTNTNANASASAGA
+555 ANTNKGAGTGA
-570 GAGANPNGA
+570 GANGA
-579 LLPTKSQYQNI
+579 LLPKNSQYQNI

-630 NIAANKI
+630 NIAASKI

-662 RRVPKDHGVTY
+662 RRVPKDHSVTY

>member
-1 MRFSKLSLAIAT
+1 MRFSKLSLAITT
-13 TLVTANVLAQSTEL
+13 TLVTANALAQSVEL

-66 DIPNVDVRGGSRSI
+66 DIPNVDIRGGSRSI

-173 LSERDV
+173 LSERDA
-179 SVFSANDKFDVLISG
+179 SVFAANDKFDVLISA

-205 KGNKLNNTAYKQ
+205 RGNKLNNTAYKQ

-239 ETRFKQTAPSNNE
+239 ETRFKQTAPGNNE
-252 VENELTNE
+252 AKNELTNE
-260 QITDQINKFHRP
+260 QLTKQIEEFHGS
-272 NNAFP
+272 NNSFP
-277 RPKAKSP
+277 PRKKP
-284 SEISEFYSGVKTR
+284 STSETLKFYSGVKTR
-297 LGSVSYLSDQQIP
+297 FGSVSYLSDQQIP

-381 DKIRTERGTNSS
+381 DKISTERGTNSS
-393 DAQFRADPYNAN
+393 DAKFRAEPYNAN
-405 SNTTGVYLIAHIPLF
+405 SNTTGVYLIAHMPLF
-420 GEKLLVSPSVRYD
+420 GEKLLLSPSVRYD

-456 WIVTNWLDFTA
+456 WKVTNWLDFSA

-484 GAHFGADIAGL
+484 GAHFGGSIRGL
-495 KQVNRFVANPNLRPE
+495 DTIDRFVANPNLRPE

-530 DKFKIE
+530 DKFKVE

-546 FINLKIFND
+546 LINLKEFN
-555 AKTNTNANASASAGA
+555 
-570 GAGANPNGA
+570 NPNGNRMSQS
-579 LLPTKSQYQNI
+579 LPTNSQYKNITYSQYQNI
-590 TNARLSGIEL
+590 ANARLSGIEL

-618 KGKDKDSGEALS
+618 KGRDKDSGEALS
-630 NIAANKI
+630 NIAASKI
-637 GVGVNYALV
+637 GVGADYALV

-653 ATVTHYAAQ
+653 ATITHYAAQ
-662 RRVPKDHGVTY
+662 HRVPKDHAVTY

>member
-13 TLVTANVLAQSTEL
+13 TLVTANALAQSVEL

-66 DIPNVDVRGGSRSI
+66 DIPNVDIRGGSRSI

-179 SVFSANDKFDVLISG
+179 SVFAANDKFDVLISG

-260 QITDQINKFHRP
+260 QITDQIREFHKP
-272 NNAFP
+272 NNGSP
-277 RPKAKSP
+277 PKAKP
-284 SEISEFYSGVKTR
+284 SQEEFYSGVKTR
-297 LGSVSYLSDQQIP
+297 FGSVSYLTDQQIP

-381 DKIRTERGTNSS
+381 DKIRTERGTNNT
-393 DAQFRADPYNAN
+393 DAKFRAEPYNAN

-420 GEKLLVSPSVRYD
+420 GEKLLISPSVRYD

-484 GAHFGADIAGL
+484 GAHFGANLIGGL
-495 KQVNRFVANPNLRPE
+495 DTINRFVANPNLRPE

-555 AKTNTNANASASAGA
+555 ANTNKNASA
-570 GAGANPNGA
+570 NGA
-579 LLPTKSQYQNI
+579 LLPLPTKSQYQNI

-630 NIAANKI
+630 NIAASKI

>member
-1 MRFSKLSLAIAT
+1 MRFSKLSLAITT
-13 TLVTANVLAQSTEL
+13 TLVTANALAQSVEL

-66 DIPNVDVRGGSRSI
+66 DIPNVDIRGGSRSI

-179 SVFSANDKFDVLISG
+179 SVFAANDKFDVLISG

-252 VENELTNE
+252 VENEFTNE
-260 QITDQINKFHRP
+260 QIIDQIKEFHGS
-272 NNAFP
+272 NNGFP
-277 RPKAKSP
+277 PKPQPSP
-284 SEISEFYSGVKTR
+284 SERSEFYSKVKTR
-297 LGSVSYLSDQQIP
+297 FGSVSYLTDQQIP

-347 GVKDQTKLT
+347 GVKDKTKLT

-381 DKIRTERGTNSS
+381 DKIRTERGKNDK
-393 DAQFRADPYNAN
+393 DAKFRAEPYNAN

-420 GEKLLVSPSVRYD
+420 GEKLLLSPSVRYD

-484 GAHFGADIAGL
+484 GAHFGVGAGIL
-495 KQVNRFVANPNLRPE
+495 GRDEINKFVANPNLRPE

-555 AKTNTNANASASAGA
+555 ANTNKNASASASAGA
-570 GAGANPNGA
+570 STNRAF
-579 LLPTKSQYQNI
+579 LPKNSQYQNI

>member
-1 MRFSKLSLAIAT
+1 MRFSKLSLAITT
-13 TLVTANVLAQSTEL
+13 TLVTANALAQSVEL

-51 SLLSKQATSVAAALE
+51 SLLSKQATSVADALE

-173 LSERDV
+173 LSEKDA
-179 SVFSANDKFDVLISG
+179 SVFAANDKFDVLISA

-260 QITDQINKFHRP
+260 KIIDQINEFHGL
-272 NNAFP
+272 NDSFP
-277 RPKAKSP
+277 PRKNP
-284 SEISEFYSGVKTR
+284 STSETLKFYSGVKTR
-297 LGSVSYLSDQQIP
+297 FGSVSYLSDQQIP

-381 DKIRTERGTNSS
+381 DKIRTERGTNGS
-393 DAQFRADPYNAN
+393 DAKFRAEPYNAN

-484 GAHFGADIAGL
+484 GAHFGANTLGL
-495 KQVNRFVANPNLRPE
+495 DQVNRFVANPNLRPE

-546 FINLKIFND
+546 FINLKIFNNPNPNPNTNPN
-555 AKTNTNANASASAGA
+555 TNTNRAF
-570 GAGANPNGA
+570 
-579 LLPTKSQYQNI
+579 LPTKSQYQNI

-630 NIAANKI
+630 NIAASKI

-662 RRVPKDHGVTY
+662 RRVPKDHSVTY

>member
-1 MRFSKLSLAIAT
+1 MRFSKLSLAITT
-13 TLVTANVLAQSTEL
+13 TLVTANALAQSVEL

-66 DIPNVDVRGGSRSI
+66 DIPNVDIRGGSRSI

-173 LSERDV
+173 LSERDA
-179 SVFSANDKFDVLISG
+179 SVFAANDKFDVLISA
-194 FYNNADNLRTG
+194 FYNNADNLRIG

-239 ETRFKQTAPSNNE
+239 ETRFKQTAPGNNE
-252 VENELTNE
+252 AENERPIE
-260 QITDQINKFHRP
+260 QIIEEFKEFHLQNP
-272 NNAFP
+272 GA
-277 RPKAKSP
+277 
-284 SEISEFYSGVKTR
+284 SEQQREDFYSKGRAR
-297 LGSVSYLSDQQIP
+297 LGSASYLSDQQIP

-381 DKIRTERGTNSS
+381 DKISTERGTNNS
-393 DAQFRADPYNAN
+393 DAKFRAEPYNAN

-420 GEKLLVSPSVRYD
+420 GEKLLLSPSVRYD

-456 WIVTNWLDFTA
+456 WKVTNWLDFSA

-484 GAHFGADIAGL
+484 GSHFGADVVGL
-495 KQVNRFVANPNLRPE
+495 HIENKFVANPNLRPE

-546 FINLKIFND
+546 LINLKRFN
-555 AKTNTNANASASAGA
+555 
-570 GAGANPNGA
+570 NPNGNRMSQS
-579 LLPTKSQYQNI
+579 LPTNSQFQNITYSQYQNI
-590 TNARLSGIEL
+590 ANARLSGIEL

-618 KGKDKDSGEALS
+618 KGRDKDSGEALS
-630 NIAANKI
+630 NIAASKI
-637 GVGVNYALV
+637 GVGADYALV

-653 ATVTHYAAQ
+653 ATITHYAAQ
-662 RRVPKDHGVTY
+662 HRVPKDHAVTY

>member
-1 MRFSKLSLAIAT
+1 M
-13 TLVTANVLAQSTEL
+13 
-27 DSINVIATRDPS
+27 
-39 RFAYTP
+39 
-45 EKQSKD
+45 
-51 SLLSKQATSVAAALE
+51 
-66 DIPNVDVRGGSRSI
+66 
-80 AQKPNIRGLS
+80 
-90 DNRVVQVIDGVRQNF
+90 RQNF

-163 IRQGYQTANN
+163 IRQGYQSANN
-173 LSERDV
+173 LSEKDV
-179 SVFSANDKFDVLISG
+179 SVFAANDKFDVLISG

-205 KGNKLNNTAYKQ
+205 RGNKLNNTAYKQ

-260 QITDQINKFHRP
+260 QIKDQITEYHKQSNGSP
-272 NNAFP
+272 
-277 RPKAKSP
+277 PKTKPSKSL
-284 SEISEFYSGVKTR
+284 EEFYSGVKTR
-297 LGSVSYLSDQQIP
+297 LGSVSYLTDQQIP

-381 DKIRTERGTNSS
+381 DKIRTQRGTNDK
-393 DAQFRADPYNAN
+393 DAKFRAEPYNAN

-420 GEKLLVSPSVRYD
+420 GEKLLLSPSVRYD

-479 ERFVS
+479 ERFAS
-484 GAHFGADIAGL
+484 GAHFGASIIGGREEIN
-495 KQVNRFVANPNLRPE
+495 KFIANPNLRPE

-555 AKTNTNANASASAGA
+555 ANTSKNANTR
-570 GAGANPNGA
+570 
-579 LLPTKSQYQNI
+579 LLPTNSQYQNI

-630 NIAANKI
+630 NIAASKI

-662 RRVPKDHGVTY
+662 RRVPKDHSVTY

>member
-1 MRFSKLSLAIAT
+1 MRFSKLSLAITT
-13 TLVTANVLAQSTEL
+13 TLVTANALAQSVEL

-66 DIPNVDVRGGSRSI
+66 DIPNVDIRGGSRSI

-173 LSERDV
+173 LSERDA
-179 SVFSANDKFDVLISG
+179 SVFAANDKFDVLLSG
-194 FYNNADNLRTG
+194 FYNNADNLRIG

-239 ETRFKQTAPSNNE
+239 ETRFKQTAPGNNE
-252 VENELTNE
+252 AENELTNE
-260 QITDQINKFHRP
+260 QIIEKINEYHNP
-272 NNAFP
+272 LNNFP
-277 RPKAKSP
+277 PKAKP
-284 SEISEFYSGVKTR
+284 SLKEFYSGVRAR
-297 LGSVSYLSDQQIP
+297 LGGVSYLSDQQIP

-381 DKIRTERGTNSS
+381 DKISTERGTNNS
-393 DAQFRADPYNAN
+393 DAKFRAEPYNAN

-420 GEKLLVSPSVRYD
+420 GEKLLLSPSVRYD

-442 KYKDN
+442 KYKDK

-456 WIVTNWLDFTA
+456 WKVTNWLDFSA

-479 ERFVS
+479 ERFAS
-484 GAHFGADIAGL
+484 GYHFGVDVGRHIVD
-495 KQVNRFVANPNLRPE
+495 KFVANPNLRPE

-530 DKFKIE
+530 DKFKVE

-546 FINLKIFND
+546 LINLKMFND
-555 AKTNTNANASASAGA
+555 PNVQGASSPTN
-570 GAGANPNGA
+570 
-579 LLPTKSQYQNI
+579 SQYQNI
-590 TNARLSGIEL
+590 ANARLSGIEL

-618 KGKDKDSGEALS
+618 KGRDKDSGEALS
-630 NIAANKI
+630 NIAASKI
-637 GVGVNYALV
+637 GVGADYALV

-662 RRVPKDHGVTY
+662 HRVPKDHAVTY

>member
-1 MRFSKLSLAIAT
+1 MRFSKLSLAITT
-13 TLVTANVLAQSTEL
+13 TLVTANALAQSVEL

-173 LSERDV
+173 LSERDA
-179 SVFSANDKFDVLISG
+179 SVFAANDKFDVLISA

-228 NDANRVELSHR
+228 NDANRVEQSHR

-260 QITDQINKFHRP
+260 KIIDQINEFHGS
-272 NNAFP
+272 NNGLP
-277 RPKAKSP
+277 QRAKP
-284 SEISEFYSGVKTR
+284 SSETSAFYSKVKTR
-297 LGSVSYLSDQQIP
+297 FGSVSYLTDQQIP

-381 DKIRTERGTNSS
+381 DKIRTERGTNNN
-393 DAQFRADPYNAN
+393 DAKFRAEPYNAN

-420 GEKLLVSPSVRYD
+420 GEKLLLSPSVRYD

-456 WIVTNWLDFTA
+456 WKVTNWLDLSA

-484 GAHFGADIAGL
+484 GSHFGATILGADHIN
-495 KQVNRFVANPNLRPE
+495 KFVANPNLRPE

-524 SLFKQG
+524 SLFKQD

-555 AKTNTNANASASAGA
+555 ANTSTSA
-570 GAGANPNGA
+570 NGA
-579 LLPTKSQYQNI
+579 FLPTKSQYQNI

-618 KGKDKDSGEALS
+618 KGRDKDSGEALS
-630 NIAANKI
+630 NIAASKI
-637 GVGVNYALV
+637 GVGADYALV

-653 ATVTHYAAQ
+653 ATITHYAAQ
-662 RRVPKDHGVTY
+662 HRVPKDHAVTY

>member
-1 MRFSKLSLAIAT
+1 MRFSKLSLAVAT
-13 TLVTANVLAQSTEL
+13 TLVTANALAQSIEL

-45 EKQSKD
+45 QKHSKD
-51 SLLSKQATSVAAALE
+51 SLLSKQATSVAAALQ

-173 LSERDV
+173 LSETDA
-179 SVFSANDKFDVLISG
+179 SVFAANDKFDVLLSG
-194 FYNNADNLRTG
+194 FYNNADNLRIG

-252 VENELTNE
+252 AKNEFTNE
-260 QITDQINKFHRP
+260 QIIGEIKEFHRK
-272 NNAFP
+272 NRQATQQQIEAFYAGLIP
-277 RPKAKSP
+277 R
-284 SEISEFYSGVKTR
+284 F
-297 LGSVSYLSDQQIP
+297 GSVSYLSDQQIP

-381 DKIRTERGTNSS
+381 DKISTERGTNNN
-393 DAQFRADPYNAN
+393 DAQFRAEPYNAN

-420 GEKLLVSPSVRYD
+420 GEKLLLSPSVRYD

-442 KYKDN
+442 KYKDK

-456 WIVTNWLDFTA
+456 WKVTNWLDFTA

-484 GAHFGADIAGL
+484 GSHFGADVASQYL
-495 KQVNRFVANPNLRPE
+495 VNKFVANPNLRPE

-546 FINLKIFND
+546 LINLKTFN
-555 AKTNTNANASASAGA
+555 NS
-570 GAGANPNGA
+570 NGNKR
-579 LLPTKSQYQNI
+579 LLPENSQYQNI
-590 TNARLSGIEL
+590 ANARLSGVEL

-618 KGKDKDSGEALS
+618 KGRDKDSGEALS
-630 NIAANKI
+630 NIAASKI
-637 GVGVNYALV
+637 GVGADYALV

-653 ATVTHYAAQ
+653 ATITHYAAQ
-662 RRVPKDHGVTY
+662 HRVPKDHAVTY

>member
-1 MRFSKLSLAIAT
+1 MRFSKLSLAITT

-66 DIPNVDVRGGSRSI
+66 DIPNVDIRGGSRSI

-179 SVFSANDKFDVLISG
+179 SVFAANDKFDVLISG

-205 KGNKLNNTAYKQ
+205 RGNKLNNTAYKQ

-260 QITDQINKFHRP
+260 QIKDQINEFHGP
-272 NNAFP
+272 SNGFP
-277 RPKAKSP
+277 PPRAKSP
-284 SEISEFYSGVKTR
+284 SETSKFYSGVKTR
-297 LGSVSYLSDQQIP
+297 FGSVSYLTDQQIP

-381 DKIRTERGTNSS
+381 DKISTERGTNNS
-393 DAQFRADPYNAN
+393 DAQFRAEPYNAN

-456 WIVTNWLDFTA
+456 WKVTNWLDFSA

-484 GAHFGADIAGL
+484 GSHFGANVANL
-495 KQVNRFVANPNLRPE
+495 YLVNKFVANPNLRPE

-546 FINLKIFND
+546 LINLKIFN
-555 AKTNTNANASASAGA
+555 
-570 GAGANPNGA
+570 NPNGNNGNNGNNGRKP
-579 LLPTKSQYQNI
+579 LLPTHSQYQNI
-590 TNARLSGIEL
+590 ANARLSGIEL
-600 QAQYQ
+600 QAQY
-605 TERLTLFTNYGST
+605 
-618 KGKDKDSGEALS
+618 
-630 NIAANKI
+630 
-637 GVGVNYALV
+637 
-646 KDKFTVG
+646 
-653 ATVTHYAAQ
+653 
-662 RRVPKDHGVTY
+662 
-673 PSYILT
+673 
-679 DLRATYAP
+679 
-687 LKGEW
+687 
-692 KNLRLDFALEN
+692 
-703 LFDRKYQ
+703 
-710 PAFSLME
+710 
-717 GTGRNAKI
+717 
-725 SAVYSF
+725 

>member
-1 MRFSKLSLAIAT
+1 MRFSKLSLAVAT
-13 TLVTANVLAQSTEL
+13 TLVTANALAQSIEL

-45 EKQSKD
+45 QKQSKD
-51 SLLSKQATSVAAALE
+51 SLLSKQATSVAAALQ

-173 LSERDV
+173 LSETDA
-179 SVFSANDKFDVLISG
+179 SVFVANDKFDVLISG
-194 FYNNADNLRTG
+194 FYNNADNLRIG

-239 ETRFKQTAPSNNE
+239 ETRFKQTAPSDNE

-260 QITDQINKFHRP
+260 QIIKQIEEFHRGS
-272 NNAFP
+272 NGFP
-277 RPKAKSP
+277 PPRHNPQV
-284 SEISEFYSGVKTR
+284 ISEFYSKVKTR
-297 LGSVSYLSDQQIP
+297 FGSVSYLSDQQIP
-310 DQSTVFNYYLTPDNP
+310 DQSTVFNYYFTPDNP

-381 DKIRTERGTNSS
+381 DKISTERGTNDS
-393 DAQFRADPYNAN
+393 DAKFRAEPYNAN
-405 SNTTGVYLIAHIPLF
+405 SNTTGVYLISHIPLF
-420 GEKLLVSPSVRYD
+420 GEKLLLSPSVRYD

-442 KYKDN
+442 KYKDK

-456 WIVTNWLDFTA
+456 WKVTNWLDFSA

-484 GAHFGADIAGL
+484 GSHFGATVIGGL
-495 KQVNRFVANPNLRPE
+495 NAINKFVANPNLRPE

-530 DKFKIE
+530 DKFKVE

-546 FINLKIFND
+546 LINLKIFN
-555 AKTNTNANASASAGA
+555 NPNESNASL
-570 GAGANPNGA
+570 P
-579 LLPTKSQYQNI
+579 LPTRSQYQNI
-590 TNARLSGIEL
+590 ANARLSGIEL

-618 KGKDKDSGEALS
+618 KGRDKDSGEALS
-630 NIAANKI
+630 NIAASKI
-637 GVGVNYALV
+637 GVGADYALV

-653 ATVTHYAAQ
+653 ATITHYAAQ
-662 RRVPKDHGVTY
+662 HRVPKDHDVTY